1 VSEGSIVKTYSI
13 SAKAIWC
20 ISAICS
26 GIVLLSLG
34 ATGIRAGSIE
44 PILTL
49 EAKVPLGDV
58 SGRIDHMAIDPKRQ
72 RLFVA
77 ELGNNTVGVVD
88 LKERKVVHVIAGLK
102 EPQGVAYVPSSDMLY
117 VANAGD
123 GSVRIFR
130 ADNYEPAGRIDLGE
144 DADNIRVDVANNRVF
159 VGHGNGALAAIDPAS
174 ASKTANIPL
183 KAHPESFQLARSSTQ
198 IFVNVPQKRE
208 IAVVDRNTGKQT
220 ASWPLKSGGNF
231 PMALDEDS
239 QHVMVAFRSPSALGV
254 FSAQD
259 GSAVANVESCGDA
272 DDVFVDAKRHRVY
285 MSCGSGSLDV
295 FDAEKAAYR
304 RVARIATVSGART
317 SLFVTELNRLFV
329 AVRANGGAPAAIWI
343 YRATP

>member
-1 VSEGSIVKTYSI
+1 MMTDSIC
-13 SAKAIWC
+13 AKAIWS
-20 ISAICS
+20 IAAICA
-26 GIVLLSLG
+26 GAIMLSP
-34 ATGIRAGSIE
+34 AASGIRAESIE
-44 PILTL
+44 PALTL

-117 VANAGD
+117 IANAGD

-144 DADNIRVDVANNRVF
+144 DADNIRVDVARNRVF
-159 VGHGNGALAAIDPAS
+159 VGYGNGGLAVIDPQTAQ
-174 ASKTANIPL
+174 KTSTIPL
-183 KAHPESFQLARSSTQ
+183 KAHPESFQLARSATQ
-198 IFVNVPQKRE
+198 IFVNIPQKRE
-208 IAVVDRNTGKQT
+208 IAVVDRSTGKQT
-220 ASWPLKSGGNF
+220 ANWSLKSSGNF
-231 PMALDEDS
+231 PMAIDDNN
-239 QHVMVAFRSPSALGV
+239 QHVMVAFRSPSLLGV

-272 DDVFVDAKRHRVY
+272 DDVFVDSKRHRAY
-285 MSCGSGSLDV
+285 MSCGSGAVDV
-295 FDAEKAAYR
+295 FDTEKAAYR
-304 RVARIATVSGART
+304 RVTRIPTVPGART
-317 SLFVTELNRLFV
+317 SLFVPELDRLFL
-329 AVRANGGAPAAIWI
+329 AVRANGGAPADIWI

>member
-1 VSEGSIVKTYSI
+1 MKAYSI
-13 SAKAIWC
+13 STKAVGTI
-20 ISAICS
+20 AAMCS
-26 GIVLLSLG
+26 GAVMLSLG
-34 ATGIRAGSIE
+34 ATHLRAESVE
-44 PILTL
+44 PSLTL

-58 SGRIDHMAIDPKRQ
+58 SGRIDHMALDPIRQ

-88 LKERKVVHVIAGLK
+88 LKERKVVHVISGLK
-102 EPQGVAYVPSSDMLY
+102 EPQGVAYVPSSDTIY

-123 GSVRIFR
+123 GSVRLFR

-144 DADNIRVDVANNRVF
+144 DADNIRVDVASNRVF
-159 VGHGNGALAAIDPAS
+159 VGFGNGALAVIDPAT
-174 ASKTANIPL
+174 ASKAADISL

-208 IAVVDRNTGKQT
+208 IAVVDRNTGKQI
-220 ASWPLKSGGNF
+220 ASLSLKSGGNF
-231 PMALDEDS
+231 PMALDDDNE
-239 QHVMVAFRSPSALGV
+239 HVMVAFRSPSGLGV
-254 FSAQD
+254 FSARD

-272 DDVFVDAKRHRVY
+272 DDVFVDTKRHRVY

-304 RVARIATVSGART
+304 RIAQIPTVSGART
-317 SLFVTELNRLFV
+317 SLFVPEQDRLFV

>member
-1 VSEGSIVKTYSI
+1 MRTDSV
-13 SAKAIWC
+13 SAKAVWC
-20 ISAICS
+20 IAAICS
-26 GIVLLSLG
+26 GTVLLSLG
-34 ATGIRAGSIE
+34 ATGVQAESVE
-44 PILTL
+44 PALTL
-49 EAKVPLGDV
+49 EAKVLLGDV

-144 DADNIRVDVANNRVF
+144 DADNIRVDGASNRVF
-159 VGHGNGALAAIDPAS
+159 VGYGNGALAVIDPVT
-174 ASKTANIPL
+174 ASKTATISL
-183 KAHPESFQLARSSTQ
+183 KAHPESFQLAPSSAQ

-208 IAVVDRNTGKQT
+208 IAVVDRNTGKLVV
-220 ASWPLKSGGNF
+220 SWSLKSGGNF
-231 PMALDEDS
+231 PMALDDDS
-239 QHVMVAFRSPSALGV
+239 QHVMVAFRSPSGLGV
-254 FSAQD
+254 FSARD
-259 GSAVANVESCGDA
+259 GSPVANVESCGDA
-272 DDVFVDAKRHRVY
+272 DDVFVDTKRHRVY

-295 FDAEKAAYR
+295 FDTEKAAYR
-304 RVARIATVSGART
+304 RVARIPTVSGART
-317 SLFVTELNRLFV
+317 SLFVPELDRLFL
-329 AVRANGGAPAAIWI
+329 AARASGGAPAAIWI
-343 YRATP
+343 YRAAP

>member
-1 VSEGSIVKTYSI
+1 MRTDNV
-13 SAKAIWC
+13 SAKTVC
-20 ISAICS
+20 GFFAIC
-26 GIVLLSLG
+26 GGALVLFLG
-34 ATGIRAGSIE
+34 ANEIRAESVE
-44 PILTL
+44 PALTL

-72 RLFVA
+72 RVFVA

-102 EPQGVAYVPSSDMLY
+102 EPQGVAYVPSSDTLY

-130 ADNYEPAGRIDLGE
+130 ADNFEPAGRIDLGE
-144 DADNIRVDVANNRVF
+144 DADNIRVDPASNQIF
-159 VGHGNGALAAIDPAS
+159 VGYGNGALAVIDPAT
-174 ASKTANIPL
+174 ASKTASISL
-183 KAHPESFQLARSSTQ
+183 KAHPESFQLARSAAQ

-208 IAVVDRNTGKQT
+208 IAVVDRTTAKQT

-231 PMALDEDS
+231 PMALDDES
-239 QHVMVAFRSPSALGV
+239 QHVMVAFRSPAGLGV
-254 FSAQD
+254 FSARD

-272 DDVFVDAKRHRVY
+272 DDVFADAKRHRVY

-295 FDAEKAAYR
+295 FDTERAAYR
-304 RVARIATVSGART
+304 HVARIATVSGART
-317 SLFVTELNRLFV
+317 SLFVPELDRLFV